1 MKNPLR
7 LLAAQV
13 FAAALVLTTVP
24 GPAQADTEPTDAQ
37 LAAEWQIAF
46 DTYKFTVTPPPP
58 APGSGRSRAKA
69 TISIVIDSPIA
80 HVFPIYSNFNNH
92 VGLHT
97 FLKRI
102 VTHKTCVV
110 SGKVYNNFTAIEDV
124 PFQGTIVTLYTHGQ
138 QRINTKGLYY
148 ETDTW
153 SQPNVLTHQKIVFEK
168 LGAEKTQVTEQLIF
182 DADTSL
188 IDTVLQGGVS
198 SHEAT
203 QAGLKAAIESGD
215 L

>member
-1 MKNPLR
+1 MKNLLR

-13 FAAALVLTTVP
+13 FAAAFVLTAVS
-24 GPAQADTEPTDAQ
+24 GPAQADTGPTDAQ
-37 LAAEWQIAF
+37 LAAEWQTAL
-46 DTYKFTVTPPPP
+46 DTYHFTVTPPPP

-69 TISIVIDSPIA
+69 TISIVINSPIA

-92 VGLHT
+92 VGLHS

-102 VTHKTCVV
+102 VTHKTGVLAGRV
-110 SGKVYNNFTAIEDV
+110 FNNFTAIEDV
-124 PFQGTIVTLYTHGQ
+124 PFEGTIVTLYTHGQ
-138 QRINTKGLYY
+138 QRIDVKGQFY

-153 SQPNVLTHQKIVFEK
+153 SQPNVLTHQKIIFKK
-168 LGAEKTQVTEQLIF
+168 LSAKKTQVTEQLIF

-198 SHEAT
+198 SHQAT
-203 QAGLKAAIESGD
+203 QAGLKEAIESGA